1 MSKHTQIRQAVTSQL
16 QREITEP
23 VTWFDG
29 RPAFLDEQDLP
40 AVAVY
45 LSDAEY
51 TGDTLDEDSWQA
63 ALHVEV
69 FLKSAQ
75 PDSALDSWMES
86 HIYPALSNTPTLDT
100 LIETMTPQ
108 GYDYQRDEE
117 MATWGSVD
125 LTYLLT
131 YSM

>member
-1 MSKHTQIRQAVTSQL
+1 MNKHSAIRAAIL
-16 QREITEP
+16 AKLKADITDT

-29 RPAFLDEQDLP
+29 RPVFLEEQGLP

-51 TGDTLDEDSWQA
+51 TGDSLDEDSWQA
-63 ALHVEV
+63 VLHIEV
-69 FLKSAQ
+69 FLKASS
-75 PDSALDSWMES
+75 PDTALDSWMEEK
-86 HIYPALSNTPTLDT
+86 IYPAMEGIPGLDA

-108 GYDYQRDEE
+108 GYDYQRDDE

-125 LTYLLT
+125 FTYTLT

>member
-1 MSKHTQIRQAVTSQL
+1 MSKHSAIRAAVLAKLKADISDS
-16 QREITEP
+16 

-29 RPAFLDEQDLP
+29 RPAFLEEGDLP

-51 TGDTLDEDSWQA
+51 TGATLDADDWQA
-63 ALHVEV
+63 VLHIEV
-69 FLKSAQ
+69 FLKATN
-75 PDSALDSWMES
+75 PDTALDNWLEEKV
-86 HIYPALSNTPTLDT
+86 YPAMEGIPGLEA

-108 GYDYQRDEE
+108 GYDYQRDDE

-125 LTYLLT
+125 LTYAIT

>member
-1 MSKHTQIRQAVTSQL
+1 MSKHSAIRAAVLAKLKADISDS
-16 QREITEP
+16 

-29 RPAFLDEQDLP
+29 RPAFLEEGDLP

-51 TGDTLDEDSWQA
+51 TGATIDADDWQA
-63 ALHVEV
+63 TLHIEV
-69 FLKSAQ
+69 FLKASN
-75 PDSALDSWMES
+75 PDTALDTWLEEK
-86 HIYPALSNTPTLDT
+86 IYPALQEIPGLEA

-108 GYDYQRDEE
+108 GYDYQRDDE

-125 LTYLLT
+125 LTYSLT

>member
-1 MSKHTQIRQAVTSQL
+1 MSKHSAIRAAVLVKLKADIPDS
-16 QREITEP
+16 

-29 RPAFLDEQDLP
+29 RPAFLEEGDLP

-51 TGDTLDEDSWQA
+51 TGATIDADDWQA
-63 ALHVEV
+63 TLHIEV
-69 FLKSAQ
+69 FLKASN
-75 PDSALDSWMES
+75 PDTALDIWLEEK
-86 HIYPALSNTPTLDT
+86 IYPALQEIPGLEAF
-100 LIETMTPQ
+100 IETMTPQ
-108 GYDYQRDEE
+108 GYDYQRDDE

-125 LTYLLT
+125 LTYSLT

>member
-86 HIYPALSNTPTLDT
+86 HIYPALSNIPTLDT

>member
-1 MSKHTQIRQAVTSQL
+1 MNKHSAIRAAVLAKL
-16 QREITEP
+16 QSDISDS

-29 RPAFLDEQDLP
+29 RPAFLEEQDLP

-51 TGDTLDEDSWQA
+51 TGDMLDEDSWQA
-63 ALHVEV
+63 VLHVEV
-69 FLKSAQ
+69 FLKAVN
-75 PDSALDSWMES
+75 PDSALDAWMEEK
-86 HIYPALSNTPTLDT
+86 IYPSMASIPDLAD
-100 LIETMTPQ
+100 LIETITPQ
-108 GYDYQRDEE
+108 GYDYQRDDE

-125 LTYLLT
+125 LSYSLT

>member
-1 MSKHTQIRQAVTSQL
+1 MSKHSAIRAAVLAKLKADISDS
-16 QREITEP
+16 

-29 RPAFLDEQDLP
+29 RPAFLEEGDLP

-51 TGDTLDEDSWQA
+51 TGDTIDADDWQA
-63 ALHVEV
+63 TLHIEV
-69 FLKSAQ
+69 FLKASN
-75 PDSALDSWMES
+75 PDTALDAWLEEK
-86 HIYPALSNTPTLDT
+86 IYPALQEIPGLEA

-108 GYDYQRDEE
+108 GYDYQRDDE

-125 LTYLLT
+125 LTYSLT

>member
-1 MSKHTQIRQAVTSQL
+1 MNKHTAIRAAVLDKLKGDIVDS
-16 QREITEP
+16 

-29 RPAFLDEQDLP
+29 RPVFLEEQDLP

-51 TGDTLDEDSWQA
+51 TGNTLDEDSWQA
-63 ALHVEV
+63 TLHVEV
-69 FLKSAQ
+69 FLKAAN
-75 PDSALDSWMES
+75 PDSALDSWMEEKVYPS
-86 HIYPALSNTPTLDT
+86 MASVPALAG
-100 LIETMTPQ
+100 LIETITPQ
-108 GYDYQRDEE
+108 GYDYQRDDE

-125 LTYLLT
+125 LSYSLN

>member
-1 MSKHTQIRQAVTSQL
+1 MSKHIQIRQAVTSQL

-86 HIYPALSNTPTLDT
+86 HIYPALSNIPTLDT

>member
-1 MSKHTQIRQAVTSQL
+1 MNKHSAIRAAVLAKLKSD
-16 QREITEP
+16 ITDS

-29 RPAFLDEQDLP
+29 RPVFLEEHDLP

-51 TGDTLDEDSWQA
+51 TGATLDEDAWQA
-63 ALHVEV
+63 VLHVEV
-69 FLKSAQ
+69 FLKASN
-75 PDSALDSWMES
+75 PDSALDGWMEDK
-86 HIYPALSNTPTLDT
+86 IYPAMTAIPGLDA
-100 LIETMTPQ
+100 LIEAIFPQ
-108 GYDYQRDEE
+108 GYDYQRDDE

-125 LTYLLT
+125 LTYSLT

>member
-45 LSDAEY
+45 LSNAEY

-86 HIYPALSNTPTLDT
+86 HIYPALSNIPTLDT

>member
-1 MSKHTQIRQAVTSQL
+1 MNKHTAIRAAVLAKLKTD
-16 QREITEP
+16 ITDS

-29 RPAFLDEQDLP
+29 RPAFLEEQDLP

-51 TGDTLDEDSWQA
+51 TGDTLDEDAWQA
-63 ALHVEV
+63 ILHIEV
-69 FLKSAQ
+69 FLKAAQ
-75 PDSALDSWMES
+75 PDSALDSWMEEK
-86 HIYPALSNTPTLDT
+86 IYPALTAIPDLSGV
-100 LIETMTPQ
+100 IETITAL
-108 GYDYQRDEE
+108 GYDYQRDDE

-125 LTYLLT
+125 LTYSLT

>member
-86 HIYPALSNTPTLDT
+86 HIYPALSNIPTLNT

>member
-86 HIYPALSNTPTLDT
+86 HIYPALSNIPTLDT

-131 YSM
+131 YSI